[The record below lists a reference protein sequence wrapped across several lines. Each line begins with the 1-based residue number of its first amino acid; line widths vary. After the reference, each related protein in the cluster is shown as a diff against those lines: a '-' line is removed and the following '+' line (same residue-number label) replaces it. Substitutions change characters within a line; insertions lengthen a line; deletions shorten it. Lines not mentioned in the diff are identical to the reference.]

1 MRKLKLGFSEMTL
14 VPLTVSKVTKSK
26 LTPLVCITDTVTG
39 LPNSP
44 GTPSTPKLLEEVSRF
59 GKEHAKD
66 ATELCIKNTI
76 SWWTRVSNNL
86 SS

>member
-1 MRKLKLGFSEMTL
+1 MRKLKPGFSEMTL

-26 LTPLVCITDTVTG
+26 STPLVCITDTVTG

-44 GTPSTPKLLEEVSRF
+44 GTPSTPKLSEEDSRF
-59 GKEHAKD
+59 GKELAKV
-66 ATELCIKNTI
+66 ATVLCIRSTI
-76 SWWTRVSNNL
+76 SWLTRVSNNL